1 MKQRFF
7 MYLFIFTLLLVIFQ
21 FVNSK
26 NIIEGYDQKL
36 TNYVEANIKLKDS
49 IRMMQDDMVSDLY
62 VFKFDTNE
70 DAMVYWEEQGY
81 RISEFIPFIEDELM
95 NLNIYETED
104 HPLVPYASMSG
115 QKMLIDQIRMLNHK
129 WIIASFTDSKYWGEM
144 LLSYEIETIDGQKEL
159 KFKIIESSLYRPR

>member
-36 TNYVEANIKLKDS
+36 TNYMEVNTHLKDS

-62 VFKFDTNE
+62 TFKFDTNE
-70 DAMVYWEEQGY
+70 DAMIYWEEQGF
-81 RISEFIPFIEDELM
+81 RISEFVPFIKDELM
-95 NLNIYETED
+95 SLNIYDTED
-104 HPLVPYASMSG
+104 HPLVPYASMTG

-129 WIIASFTDSKYWGEM
+129 WIVASFTDGKYWGEM
-144 LLSYEIETIDGQKEL
+144 LLSYDIEIVEDQKEL
-159 KFKIIESSLYRPR
+159 KFKIIKSLLYQPR

>member
-26 NIIEGYDQKL
+26 NIIESYDQKL
-36 TNYVEANIKLKDS
+36 TNYMEANTELKDS
-49 IRMMQDDMVSDLY
+49 IRVMQDDMVSDLY
-62 VFKFDTNE
+62 MFKFDTND
-70 DAMVYWEEQGY
+70 DAMIYWEAQGF
-81 RISEFIPFIEDELM
+81 RISEFVPFITDELM

-104 HPLVPYASMSG
+104 HPLVPYASMTG
-115 QKMLIDQIRMLNHK
+115 QKMLIDQVRMLNHK
-129 WIIASFTDSKYWGEM
+129 WIITSFTDGKYWGEM
-144 LLSYEIETIDGQKEL
+144 LLSYEIETVEGQKEL